1 MSLIDKAVERLSIRN
16 AWIGQRRERI
26 RSLRSLLIEAEQ
38 SDGIEGINFI
48 NTLMD
53 RLVFLTSDEF
63 DRCIYEMAEYIDS
76 SFDLSKTVI
85 CAATAD
91 HEKDSGQKVLYD
103 LSSALGLL
111 GHTKIHTVNRYDHVY
126 KKAKIV
132 PTDIVLIDEFIGTG
146 RSFMGR
152 VRTIRGQYSNG
163 NKAVPKIHGVAI
175 AGMSEGLRGIAH
187 GFDSLGVC
195 TSLVKGIQALA
206 PRQLLQQEYA
216 LMSRL
221 EDRLLH
227 IIDDKELP
235 RLGDGGCEALFSRNL
250 GNCPNSVFPIFWW
263 SKDSNGQSR
272 STFFPRVL

>member
-1 MSLIDKAVERLSIRN
+1 MSLIDKAIERLAIRN
-16 AWIGQRRERI
+16 VWIGQRIERI
-26 RSLRSLLIEAEQ
+26 RSLRSLLIEVEHAE
-38 SDGIEGINFI
+38 GAEGVNFV
-48 NTLMD
+48 NALMD
-53 RLVFLTSDEF
+53 RLVFLTSDDF
-63 DRCIYEMAEYIDS
+63 DQCIYEMAEYIDA

-111 GHTKIHTVNRYDHVY
+111 GHTKIHTINRYDHVY
-126 KKAKIV
+126 KKAKID
-132 PTDIVLIDEFIGTG
+132 PTDVVLIDEFIGTG

-152 VRTIRGQYSNG
+152 VRTIRKQYSMG
-163 NKAVPKIHGVAI
+163 KKMVPKIHGLAV

-187 GFDSLGVC
+187 GFDSLGVH

-206 PRQLLQQEYA
+206 PRQFLKQEYA

-221 EDRLLH
+221 EDRLLQ
-227 IIDDKELP
+227 IIDDKQLP
-235 RLGDGGCEALFSRNL
+235 RLGDGGCEALFSRNF

-263 SKDSNGQSR
+263 SKDSTGRNR
-272 STFFPRVL
+272 STLFPRVL